1 MYALTQGRIFTG
13 HEILDDHALVVANGL
28 IDRVCPMAELPP
40 GIEQRSLNGAILS
53 PGFIDVQLNGCGGV
67 QFNDTAE
74 AVSVETLEIMQK
86 ANEKSGC
93 TNFLPTLITTSDELM
108 KQGIRVMREY
118 LEKHPHQALG
128 LHLEGPWLNLVKKGT
143 HNPDFVRKPDAAL
156 VDFLC
161 DNADV
166 ITKVT
171 LAP

>member
-108 KQGIRVMREY
+108 KQGIRVMRDHARIPG
-118 LEKHPHQALG
+118 KTSSRHARIPGKTSTPGAG
-128 LHLEGPWLNLVKKGT
+128 SPPGRP
-143 HNPDFVRKPDAAL
+143 
-156 VDFLC
+156 
-161 DNADV
+161 
-166 ITKVT
+166 
-171 LAP
+171 LA